1 MKKFMA
7 PLIRIVE
14 IENVDILTE
23 SVGVVNVGG
32 GGPSK
37 SRGLSDFDD
46 DF

>member
-23 SVGVVNVGG
+23 SLPVDGN
-32 GGPSK
+32 GPSK
-37 SRGLSDFDD
+37 SRILSDFDD